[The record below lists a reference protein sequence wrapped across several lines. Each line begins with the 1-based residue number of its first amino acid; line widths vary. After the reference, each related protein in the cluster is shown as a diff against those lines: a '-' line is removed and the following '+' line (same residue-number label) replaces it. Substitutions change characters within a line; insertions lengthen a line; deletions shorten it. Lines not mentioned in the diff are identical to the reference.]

1 MKEFRKIAVI
11 GPESTGKST
20 LCEQL
25 ANHFNTLY
33 CPEFA
38 RDFLLENGNI
48 YTYEDLLT
56 IAKGQIKLEEKYVQ
70 KFKKKPGILFIDTEM
85 YVMKVWSEF
94 VFDKC
99 DPWILHQIVNRKY
112 DLYLLC
118 NPDIPWIKDNLRE
131 YPDPATRKK
140 LYSIYIDILI
150 NQPIPWVEITGDYEM
165 RLSSAID
172 AINKFIVF

>member
-1 MKEFRKIAVI
+1 MKGLKKIAVI

-20 LCEQL
+20 LCMQL
-25 ANHFNTLY
+25 ANHFHTLY

-38 RDFLLENGNI
+38 RDYLLEYGKK

-70 KFKKKPGILFIDTEM
+70 KFKNKPGILFIDTEM

-99 DPWILHQIVNRKY
+99 DSWILRQIVNRKY

-118 NPDIPWIKDNLRE
+118 NLDIPWIKDNLRE

-150 NQPIPWVEITGDYEM
+150 NQPVPWVEIKGDYEE
-165 RLSSAID
+165 RLNSAIET
-172 AINKFIVF
+172 INRFTDP